1 MGTEGVTTFD
11 VSPHDALSNVLLSC
25 VTFEAFW
32 SAAQTSSQDALDIS
46 SGDAAAASSTHS
58 SDAAPVVSSEMDVD
72 TYGGWA
78 ISSVH
83 FLREHFTLEGCGK
96 ASRAPPDSWS

>member
-11 VSPHDALSNVLLSC
+11 VSPHDVLSNVLLSC

-46 SGDAAAASSTHS
+46 SGDEALIFSQLEAALAYRWPLTEQQRFAV
-58 SDAAPVVSSEMDVD
+58 APLVAQHVGRLEVAVD
-72 TYGGWA
+72 EW
-78 ISSVH
+78 
-83 FLREHFTLEGCGK
+83 LR
-96 ASRAPPDSWS
+96 ARVQVRQPA